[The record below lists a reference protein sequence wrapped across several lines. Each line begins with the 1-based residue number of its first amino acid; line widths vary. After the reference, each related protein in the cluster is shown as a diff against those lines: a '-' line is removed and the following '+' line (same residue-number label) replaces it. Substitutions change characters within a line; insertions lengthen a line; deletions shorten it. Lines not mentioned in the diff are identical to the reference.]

1 MGIYLCGVDAG
12 DWADPEVYGGLAGAL
27 GVELGRR
34 GVPVFGA
41 WAEPAVGFE
50 EKMSRPIEGFEALCR
65 AQPGGAGVVDAL
77 LGWELLVPAGFSG
90 VFELS
95 VPGPYSDVTTVGS
108 ARGALE
114 AARGL
119 AVRLGLPPQVPR
131 DGGSLALTNWFDSTE
146 AAAAAVSHPGPWA
159 EDPDTAFYAAVH
171 LRAAEHSVRW
181 SCPMTYS

>member
-12 DWADPEVYGGLAGAL
+12 DWGDPEVYGGLAGAL

-34 GVPVFGA
+34 GVPAFGA
-41 WAEPAVGFE
+41 RAGASVRFE

-65 AQPGGAGVVDAL
+65 AQAGGGEVVDAL
-77 LGWELLVPAGFSG
+77 LGWDLLVPAEFKG

-95 VPGPYSDVTTVGS
+95 VPAPYSEVTAVGS

-131 DGGSLALTNWFDSTE
+131 DGGNLALTNWFDSEE

-159 EDPDTAFYAAVH
+159 EDLDTAFYAAVH